1 MAMHCPRCLTEYR
14 DGFSECA
21 DCRVPLVR
29 GLPPAPETR
38 EEHDVDLVSV
48 LATSD
53 PFVMNL
59 AKATLEDAGIEYVL
73 RGDDAAER
81 TLTGLSQAGAEASQ
95 FLVESGRAAEAREAL
110 EPLKNPQSL
119 EEGAEGT
126 EAEAES

>member
-1 MAMHCPRCLTEYR
+1 
-14 DGFSECA
+14 
-21 DCRVPLVR
+21 
-29 GLPPAPETR
+29 
-38 EEHDVDLVSV
+38 VDLVSV